1 MFNAFTLDVES
12 AKKADQEGGRISQT
26 GKYIGTIKRFEFIVS
41 KGGTQG
47 VEIFFEDD
55 SKQEANLTLWTQ
67 KADGAPIFGRDKVM
81 ALMTVTGTHTLTPQ
95 DTTAE
100 KYDFDVGAKIQQPVT
115 IAPEISNKRVGFLI
129 QMEEYQKNDGTIG
142 KKPTLVSSFREDGF
156 MAKEIIEKKTQPE
169 QLSKAYERLMKN
181 GDKKLQGQQQQSSGG
196 YGNTQNTSN
205 NNYLDDDLP
214 F

>member
-26 GKYIGTIKRFEFIVS
+26 GKYVGTIKRFEFIVAKS
-41 KGGTQG
+41 GTKG
-47 VEIFFEDD
+47 VDIFFETD
-55 SKQEANLTLWTQ
+55 SKEEATLTLYTE
-67 KADGAPIFGRDKVM
+67 KSDGTPIFGRDKVM
-81 ALMTVTGTHTLTPQ
+81 ALMTVTGARTLTPQ

-115 IAPEISNKRVGFLI
+115 IAPEIANKRVGFLI

-142 KKPTLVSSFREDGF
+142 KKPILISSFREDGF
-156 MAKEIIEKKTQPE
+156 MAKEILEMKTQPE
-169 QLSKAYERLMKN
+169 QLNKAYERLMKN
-181 GDKKLQGQQQQSSGG
+181 GDKKLQGQSAATQQQG
-196 YGNTQNTSN
+196 YNNHSQNN
-205 NNYLDDDLP
+205 DLDDDLP